1 MKLTDSELKSD
12 TEKKTIRRL
21 NLDPIGIRRRLQ
33 ALPLLL
39 YKRRRISGGE
49 K

>member
-12 TEKKTIRRL
+12 TEKKTIRL